1 MFDRYDP
8 RSDDRRERGDSWE
21 RSFGSR
27 SGTSER
33 DRDDH
38 PRDVFTRDLDLPRG
52 RDREH
57 VRNRDRVY
65 EINGSE
71 SRALATIGAFRVVAE
86 SDLHDLREDDSEL
99 KAQPQASRKGRAD
112 SAHAAKR
119 RGSSCHADRPRA
131 RSSRS
136 EPV

>member
-8 RSDDRRERGDSWE
+8 RSDCRERGDSWE

-52 RDREH
+52 RDREP
-57 VRNRDRVY
+57 VR
-65 EINGSE
+65 
-71 SRALATIGAFRVVAE
+71 
-86 SDLHDLREDDSEL
+86 
-99 KAQPQASRKGRAD
+99 
-112 SAHAAKR
+112 
-119 RGSSCHADRPRA
+119 RP
-131 RSSRS
+131 
-136 EPV
+136 